1 MSTVFIIGGAG
12 KVGRRLARILTE
24 KGHAVHA
31 LHRQPEQAQL
41 IRLQGA
47 KPVSGS
53 LTELDA
59 AALATMMR
67 GCDVVVFS
75 AGAGGKGGP
84 EMTSAIDG
92 EGLKTAAEAAAL
104 AGISRFLLVSAFPE
118 ASRNESTSA
127 SFENYMRVKKQ
138 AEVVLAASSLDWV
151 ILRPGLLLDDKGS
164 GYVRAGLAIPYG
176 EVSRDNVA
184 ATLAEI
190 IAQPR
195 VSRVIIELTD
205 GEVPVRKAVQQMAE
219 R

>member
-1 MSTVFIIGGAG
+1 MSAVFIIGGAG
-12 KVGRRLARILTE
+12 KVGLRLSKILAD
-24 KGHAVHA
+24 KGQAVHA
-31 LHRQPEQAQL
+31 LHRLPEQAQF

-59 AALATMMR
+59 ETLATVMK

-84 EMTSAIDG
+84 EMTNAVDG

-118 ASRNESTSA
+118 ASRGETTSA

-138 AEVVLAASSLDWV
+138 AEVVLAESALDWV
-151 ILRPGLLLDDKGS
+151 ILRPGLLRDDKGS
-164 GYVRAGLAIPYG
+164 GFVRTGLAIPYG
-176 EVSRDNVA
+176 EVTRDNVA
-184 ATLAEI
+184 AALAEI
-190 IAQPR
+190 IGQPR
-195 VSRVIIELTD
+195 VSRLIIELTD
-205 GEVPVRKAVQQMAE
+205 GEVPVREAIQQMAG

>member
-1 MSTVFIIGGAG
+1 MNTVFIIGGAG
-12 KVGRRLARILTE
+12 KVGLRLARMLSE
-24 KGHAVHA
+24 KEFTVHA
-31 LHRQPEQAQL
+31 LHRHPDQAQV
-41 IRLQGA
+41 IRQQGA
-47 KPVSGS
+47 QPVSGS
-53 LTELDA
+53 LTELDT
-59 AALATMMR
+59 AALATLMK

-84 EMTSAIDG
+84 EMTNAVDG

-118 ASRNESTSA
+118 ASRDASNSP

-138 AEVVLAASSLDWV
+138 AEVMLVASLLDWV
-151 ILRPGLLLDDKGS
+151 ILRPGLLLDDQGS

-176 EVSRDNVA
+176 EVTRDNVA

-195 VSRVIIELTD
+195 ISRVIIELTD
-205 GEVPVRKAVQQMAE
+205 GEVPVREALEPMAGH
-219 R
+219 

>member
-1 MSTVFIIGGAG
+1 MSIVFIIGGAG
-12 KVGRRLARILTE
+12 KVGLRLSKILAD
-24 KGHAVHA
+24 KGQAVHA
-31 LHRQPEQAQL
+31 LHRLPEQAEL

-53 LTELDA
+53 LTELGA
-59 AALATMMR
+59 EALATAMK

-84 EMTSAIDG
+84 EMTNAVDG
-92 EGLKTAAEAAAL
+92 EGLKTAAEAAVL

-118 ASRNESTSA
+118 ASRSETTSA

-138 AEVVLAASSLDWV
+138 AEVVLAESALDWV
-151 ILRPGLLLDDKGS
+151 ILRPGLLRDDKGS
-164 GYVRAGLAIPYG
+164 GFVRTGLAIPYG
-176 EVSRDNVA
+176 EVTRDNVA

-190 IAQPR
+190 IGQPR

-205 GEVPVRKAVQQMAE
+205 GEVPVREAIQQMAG